1 MEKKC
6 FITDHKFI
14 DITNNISIKYGSDTE
29 VYDVDGL
36 VDGEQR
42 ECYPYKDSEW
52 WYSLNRYN
60 LVNRI
65 IKVVEKTGTSLDE
78 IGDITYYIHLDVLKR
93 GLTKKELD
101 FITENDYWKDTLWNI
116 WKK

>member
-6 FITDHKFI
+6 VVTDYEFI

-29 VYDVDGL
+29 VYDANGL
-36 VDGEQR
+36 IEGEQR

-60 LVNRI
+60 LVNKI

-101 FITENDYWKDTLWNI
+101 FITENDYWKDTL
-116 WKK
+116 

>member
-36 VDGEQR
+36 VDGEQIAR
-42 ECYPYKDSEW
+42 YPYKNREW
-52 WYSLNRYN
+52 CYSLNRYE
-60 LVNRI
+60 LVNKI
-65 IKVVEKTGTSLDE
+65 IKVVEKTGASLEE

-101 FITENDYWKDTLWNI
+101 FITENDYWKDTL
-116 WKK
+116 

>member
-6 FITDHKFI
+6 VVTDHEFI
-14 DITNNISIKYGSDTE
+14 DIANNISVRHGSDTE
-29 VYDVDGL
+29 VYDADGL
-36 VDGEQR
+36 IEGEER
-42 ECYPYKDSEW
+42 EYYEYQDIEW

-65 IKVVEKTGTSLDE
+65 IKVVEKTGGALDE

-101 FITENDYWKDTLWNI
+101 FITENDYWKDTL
-116 WKK
+116 

>member
-36 VDGEQR
+36 VDGEEQI
-42 ECYPYKDSEW
+42 EHYPYKNREW
-52 WYSLNRYN
+52 RYSLNRYE
-60 LVNRI
+60 LVNKI
-65 IKVVEKTGTSLDE
+65 IKVVEKTGASLDE

-93 GLTKKELD
+93 GLTKKELE
-101 FITENDYWKDTLWNI
+101 FLMENDY
-116 WKK
+116 

>member
-6 FITDHKFI
+6 VVTDHEFI
-14 DITNNISIKYGSDTE
+14 DITNNISVRHGSDTE
-29 VYDVDGL
+29 VYDANGL

-42 ECYPYKDSEW
+42 ECYTYKNREW

-65 IKVVEKTGTSLDE
+65 IKVVEKTGASLDE
-78 IGDITYYIHLDVLKR
+78 IGDITYYIHIDVLKR
-93 GLTKKELD
+93 GLTKKELE
-101 FITENDYWKDTLWNI
+101 FLMENDY
-116 WKK
+116 

>member
-6 FITDHKFI
+6 FITDQKFI

-36 VDGEQR
+36 VDGKQIER
-42 ECYPYKDSEW
+42 YPYKNREY

-60 LVNRI
+60 LVNKI
-65 IKVVEKTGTSLDE
+65 IKVVEKTL
-78 IGDITYYIHLDVLKR
+78 GDITYYIHIDVLKR
-93 GLTKKELD
+93 GLTKKELE
-101 FITENDYWKDTLWNI
+101 FLMENDYW
-116 WKK
+116 

>member
-6 FITDHKFI
+6 VVTDHEFI
-14 DITNNISIKYGSDTE
+14 DIGINITVRHGSDTE
-29 VYDVDGL
+29 VYDVDGF

-42 ECYPYKDSEW
+42 ECYTSPDIEW

-60 LVNRI
+60 LVNKI
-65 IKVVEKTGTSLDE
+65 IKVVEKTGASLDE
-78 IGDITYYIHLDVLKR
+78 IGDITYYIHIDVLKR

-101 FITENDYWKDTLWNI
+101 FISENDDW
-116 WKK
+116 